1 METNKLKRNKKVTL
15 IIILVFICCITFA
28 IWGISLPDVD
38 LWTKGILT
46 GFVLLLLYQ
55 SLTMLVGI
63 DEPIIVLTKTTIQI
77 KNENKDSIYLWS
89 DILDFKV
96 DYKIRDDKV
105 HEYSLTILTNRE
117 SRTFNIIGI
126 TKRGDELKQLI
137 DNFRG

>member
-1 METNKLKRNKKVTL
+1 
-15 IIILVFICCITFA
+15 
-28 IWGISLPDVD
+28 
-38 LWTKGILT
+38 
-46 GFVLLLLYQ
+46 
-55 SLTMLVGI
+55 MLVGI

-137 DNFRG
+137 DNFMG

>member
-1 METNKLKRNKKVTL
+1 METTKLKRNKKVTL

-89 DILDFKV
+89 DILD
-96 DYKIRDDKV
+96 
-105 HEYSLTILTNRE
+105 L
-117 SRTFNIIGI
+117 
-126 TKRGDELKQLI
+126 
-137 DNFRG
+137 